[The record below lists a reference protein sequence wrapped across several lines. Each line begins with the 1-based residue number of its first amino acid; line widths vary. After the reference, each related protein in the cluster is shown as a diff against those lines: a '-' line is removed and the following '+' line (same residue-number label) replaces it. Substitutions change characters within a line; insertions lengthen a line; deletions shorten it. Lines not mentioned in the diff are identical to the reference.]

1 MFGKYQDITGQL
13 NFYLFLLLAIC
24 LPFSYD
30 LVRVMWT
37 VWLISYII
45 EFPFL
50 TTNEEGKIVFALSK
64 SNFLRLDNI
73 PLYAACLFVVWE
85 AVSLLWTG
93 ADSYGFRAQHVTLLL
108 LPIAAVC
115 GFNKYYK
122 WKTVARTLVVACVV
136 SFFVY
141 CFCFYWLQNIN
152 YLLTPFFEGTLE
164 PFRFDSFVRF
174 GQIKHHTFYC
184 IIMLIAMVL
193 CFFLFDDSCKRYGKP
208 KAVII
213 FIVCQTV
220 LLTAIIATM
229 SRVALLLLPLLVVVG
244 LIQNLRGRH
253 RWIAIGGSAIVAIA
267 VAVAVVLL
275 HPRFEG
281 FSLEQITQTEQ
292 HLHDEQ
298 TEPRLKIWSLALE
311 TPSDYLAHGM
321 GVGSATPYMAHK
333 YEEHQLYYGA
343 LHFGV
348 HNQYLEVM
356 MELGLAALLLFVA
369 AWLLSPLT
377 VRSTARRFAT
387 LFATIMVVTM
397 MFDTILSVI
406 QGVVYLGFTCLF
418 ILLMEREEQR

>member
-164 PFRFDSFVRF
+164 PFRFESFVRF

-267 VAVAVVLL
+267 VALAVVLL

-311 TPSDYLAHGM
+311 TPSDYLPHGM
-321 GVGSATPYMAHK
+321 GAGSATGAGAGSTTGAGAGSTTGAGAGGGTGMGCLSDATGGGATGGAGGIMRAHTSGTLRAGSQSGISSF
-333 YEEHQLYYGA
+333 HTR
-343 LHFGV
+343 V
-348 HNQYLEVM
+348 SPVTP
-356 MELGLAALLLFVA
+356 AAT
-369 AWLLSPLT
+369 SCSRETGP
-377 VRSTARRFAT
+377 FAS
-387 LFATIMVVTM
+387 AP
-397 MFDTILSVI
+397 SSA
-406 QGVVYLGFTCLF
+406 
-418 ILLMEREEQR
+418 